1 MLSITMNKKQGMFV
15 ISIFSCLLF
24 YVLVSYGSTEY
35 SLKEALKVLNIIEK
49 VQSEQNSLSKG
60 KLRKVAVTESELNSY
75 IAFRIETEKEE
86 IMKQLNLH
94 ILVNNRIEGNILIDL
109 RGQNIPGF
117 LRPQMN
123 IYFGGRVEVKDE
135 KVRINIKKLFIE
147 DVPIQPE
154 ILDVIIMIAS
164 KIENSEPTSLYDWY
178 DLPFGL
184 KDIKTQNGKAIFY
197 Y

>member
-1 MLSITMNKKQGMFV
+1 MNKKQGASV
-15 ISIFSCLLF
+15 VSIFLCLLF
-24 YVLVSYGSTEY
+24 YVLASYGSTEY

-49 VQSEQNSLSKG
+49 VQSEQSRLSKG

-109 RGQNIPGF
+109 RGQNLPGF

-123 IYFGGRVEVKDE
+123 IYFGGRVEVKE
-135 KVRINIKKLFIE
+135 KKVRINIKKLFIE

-154 ILDVIIMIAS
+154 ILDVIIQIAS

>member
-1 MLSITMNKKQGMFV
+1 MNKKQRAAFL
-15 ISIFSCLLF
+15 SIILCFF
-24 YVLVSYGSTEY
+24 IHVSAAYASIEY
-35 SLKEALKVLNIIEK
+35 SLKEALKVLSIIEK
-49 VQSEQNSLSKG
+49 VQSEQNSQSKG
-60 KLRKVAVTESELNSY
+60 KLRKVTVTESELNSY

>member
-1 MLSITMNKKQGMFV
+1 MLSIIMNKKQGV
-15 ISIFSCLLF
+15 SVVSIFFCLFF
-24 YVLVSYGSTEY
+24 YVLASYGSTEY

-49 VQSEQNSLSKG
+49 VQSEQNNLSKG
-60 KLRKVAVTESELNSY
+60 KLRKVTVTESELNSY

-109 RGQNIPGF
+109 RGQNLSGF

>member
-1 MLSITMNKKQGMFV
+1 MNKKQGAYIV
-15 ISIFSCLLF
+15 SIFFCLLF

-49 VQSEQNSLSKG
+49 VQSEQNTLSKG
-60 KLRKVAVTESELNSY
+60 KLRKVTVTESELNSY

-109 RGQNIPGF
+109 RGQNLPGF

-123 IYFGGRVEVKDE
+123 LYFGGRVEVKE
-135 KVRINIKKLFIE
+135 KKVRINIKKLFIE

-154 ILDVIIMIAS
+154 ILDVIIQIAS

>member
-1 MLSITMNKKQGMFV
+1 MNKKQGV
-15 ISIFSCLLF
+15 SVVSIFFCLLF
-24 YVLVSYGSTEY
+24 YVLTSYGSIEY
-35 SLKEALKVLNIIEK
+35 SLKEALKVLSIIEK
-49 VQSEQNSLSKG
+49 IQSEQNSLSKG
-60 KLRKVAVTESELNSY
+60 KLRKVTVTESELNSY

-154 ILDVIIMIAS
+154 ILDVIIQIAS
-164 KIENSEPTSLYDWY
+164 KIEGSEPASLYDWY

>member
-1 MLSITMNKKQGMFV
+1 MLSITMNKKQGAYV
-15 ISIFSCLLF
+15 ISIFFCLLF
-24 YVLVSYGSTEY
+24 YVFASYASTEY

-49 VQSEQNSLSKG
+49 VQSEQSRQSKG
-60 KLRKVAVTESELNSY
+60 KLRKVTVTESELNSY

-109 RGQNIPGF
+109 RGQNLPGF

-154 ILDVIIMIAS
+154 ILDVIIQIAS

>member
-1 MLSITMNKKQGMFV
+1 MNKKQGV
-15 ISIFSCLLF
+15 SVVSIFFCLFF
-24 YVLVSYGSTEY
+24 YVLTSYGSTEY
-35 SLKEALKVLNIIEK
+35 SLKEALKVLSIIEK

-60 KLRKVAVTESELNSY
+60 KLRKVTVTESELNSY

-123 IYFGGRVEVKDE
+123 IYFGGRIEVKDE
-135 KVRINIKKLFIE
+135 KVRIDIKKLFIE

-154 ILDVIIMIAS
+154 ILNVIIMIAS

>member
-1 MLSITMNKKQGMFV
+1 MNKKQGASV
-15 ISIFSCLLF
+15 VSIFFCLLF
-24 YVLVSYGSTEY
+24 YVLASYGSTEY

-154 ILDVIIMIAS
+154 ILDVIIQIAS

>member
-1 MLSITMNKKQGMFV
+1 MLSITMNKKQGASIV
-15 ISIFSCLLF
+15 SIFFCLLF
-24 YVLVSYGSTEY
+24 YVLASFGSTEY

-154 ILDVIIMIAS
+154 ILDVIIQIAS
-164 KIENSEPTSLYDWY
+164 KIEGSEPTSLYDWY

>member
-1 MLSITMNKKQGMFV
+1 L
-15 ISIFSCLLF
+15 
-24 YVLVSYGSTEY
+24 SYGSTNY
-35 SLKEALKVLNIIEK
+35 SLKEALKVLNLIEK
-49 VQSEQNSLSKG
+49 IQLEQSRSTNG
-60 KLRKVAVTESELNSY
+60 KLRRVTVTESELNSY

-94 ILVNNRIEGNILIDL
+94 IQINNRIEGSILIDL
-109 RGQNIPGF
+109 RGQNVPDF

-123 IYFGGRVEVKDE
+123 LYFGGRVEVKE
-135 KVRINIKKLFIE
+135 KKVRINIKKLFIE
-147 DVPIQPE
+147 DIPIQPE
-154 ILDVIIMIAS
+154 ILDVIIQIAS

-178 DLPFGL
+178 DLPFGI

>member
-1 MLSITMNKKQGMFV
+1 MQ
-15 ISIFSCLLF
+15 ISLL
-24 YVLVSYGSTEY
+24 SYGSTNY
-35 SLKEALKVLNIIEK
+35 SLKEALKVLNLIEK
-49 VQSEQNSLSKG
+49 IQLEQSRSTNG
-60 KLRKVAVTESELNSY
+60 KLRRVTVTESELNSY

-94 ILVNNRIEGNILIDL
+94 IQINNRIEGSILIDL
-109 RGQNIPGF
+109 RGQNVPDF

-123 IYFGGRVEVKDE
+123 LYFGGRVEVKE
-135 KVRINIKKLFIE
+135 KKVRINIKKLFIE
-147 DVPIQPE
+147 DIPIQPE
-154 ILDVIIMIAS
+154 ILDVIIQIAS

-178 DLPFGL
+178 DLPFGI

>member
-1 MLSITMNKKQGMFV
+1 MLSITMNKKQGASV
-15 ISIFSCLLF
+15 VSIFFCLLF
-24 YVLVSYGSTEY
+24 YVLASYGSTEY

-154 ILDVIIMIAS
+154 ILDVIIQIAS

>member
-1 MLSITMNKKQGMFV
+1 MLSITMNKKQGASV
-15 ISIFSCLLF
+15 VSIFLCLLF
-24 YVLVSYGSTEY
+24 YVLASYGSTEY

-49 VQSEQNSLSKG
+49 VQSEQSRLSKG

-109 RGQNIPGF
+109 RGQNLPGF

-123 IYFGGRVEVKDE
+123 IYFGGRVEVKE
-135 KVRINIKKLFIE
+135 KKVRINIKKLFIE

-154 ILDVIIMIAS
+154 ILDVIIQIAS

>member
-1 MLSITMNKKQGMFV
+1 MNKKQGV
-15 ISIFSCLLF
+15 SVVSIFFCLLF
-24 YVLVSYGSTEY
+24 YVLTSYGSTEY
-35 SLKEALKVLNIIEK
+35 SLKEALKVLSIIEK

-60 KLRKVAVTESELNSY
+60 KLRKVTVTESELNSY

>member
-1 MLSITMNKKQGMFV
+1 MNKKLNLCLITL
-15 ISIFSCLLF
+15 ISCFIQISLL
-24 YVLVSYGSTEY
+24 SYGSTNY
-35 SLKEALKVLNIIEK
+35 SLKEALKVLNLIEK
-49 VQSEQNSLSKG
+49 IQLEQSRSTNG
-60 KLRKVAVTESELNSY
+60 KLRRVTVTESELNSY

-94 ILVNNRIEGNILIDL
+94 IQINNRIEGSILIDL
-109 RGQNIPGF
+109 RGQNVPDF

-123 IYFGGRVEVKDE
+123 LYFGGRVEVKE
-135 KVRINIKKLFIE
+135 KKVRINIKKLFIE
-147 DVPIQPE
+147 DIPIQPE
-154 ILDVIIMIAS
+154 ILDVIIQIAS

-178 DLPFGL
+178 DLPFGI